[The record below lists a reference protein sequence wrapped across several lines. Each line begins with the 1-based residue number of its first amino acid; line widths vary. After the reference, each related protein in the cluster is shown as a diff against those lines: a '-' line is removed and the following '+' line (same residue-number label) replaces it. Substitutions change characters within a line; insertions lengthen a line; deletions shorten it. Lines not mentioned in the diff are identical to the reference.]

1 MLDEME
7 SASEIYTAFKNQTNM
22 NTLKCAFV
30 LPSGT
35 NETRHDNFP
44 LLSMNVFI
52 LNFTKNFPDCT
63 S

>member
-52 LNFTKNFPDCT
+52 L
-63 S
+63 